1 MSPQISTRRGIAVA
15 IACLTTCFAVAT
27 VYSSQA
33 VFSDISI
40 KYGMSVSDARF
51 AFSICSIAY
60 ALAFFVLGPPSDFF
74 SARIL
79 AATGLL
85 VAAGATALSALSANQ
100 LTFVLAS
107 AVQGASAAAVP
118 VAMFALLPRLAR
130 KDQLG
135 TYFGLIIAAS
145 VVGITLG
152 RAGMG
157 LLTASV
163 GLSAA
168 QMMSAIILLIMSIL
182 LAALPKEP
190 LTSTPRV
197 GLDAYVRALRMLAS
211 PDLVRL
217 FATGFLLFFGYL
229 GAVTFLTLRLNEP
242 PFALDSNTIGS
253 ISLLGL
259 GAVLGAPIS
268 GRLTARHGSLTVGVV
283 GLSIVM
289 GAIACL
295 ALAESLT
302 GIGGGLF
309 LVFLGTFV
317 CQPAVFV
324 RIAER
329 IPPDRRGA
337 ASSLYLL
344 TCLGAG
350 SLASAV
356 LGPLWTAAGW
366 AGVTT
371 VCITATAISLSI
383 FLLDASARS
392 PQGRRTEGSSFQGQQ
407 SHISDT

>member
-1 MSPQISTRRGIAVA
+1 MNTSTSMRLGIVVA

-60 ALAFFVLGPPSDFF
+60 ALAFFVLGPLSDIF
-74 SARIL
+74 SARML

-118 VAMFALLPRLAR
+118 VAMFALLPRVAR
-130 KDQLG
+130 KDQVG

-168 QMMSAIILLIMSIL
+168 QMGSAIILLIMSIL

-190 LTSTPRV
+190 LSSTPRV
-197 GLDAYVRALRMLAS
+197 SLDAYVKSLRMLAS

-242 PFALDSNTIGS
+242 PFALDSDAIGS

-259 GAVLGAPIS
+259 GAVMGAPIS
-268 GRLTARHGSLTVGVV
+268 GRLTGRHGSLIVGVV
-283 GLSIVM
+283 GLSIVI
-289 GAIACL
+289 GAIVCL
-295 ALAESLT
+295 ALAESVT
-302 GIGGGLF
+302 GISGGLF
-309 LVFLGTFV
+309 LIFLGTFV

-324 RIAER
+324 RITER
-329 IPPDRRGA
+329 VPTDRRGA

-350 SLASAV
+350 SLASAA

-366 AGVTT
+366 TGVTMACLAA
-371 VCITATAISLSI
+371 VAASLLLLVSDRATRCKVIAQR
-383 FLLDASARS
+383 A
-392 PQGRRTEGSSFQGQQ
+392 
-407 SHISDT
+407 

>member
-1 MSPQISTRRGIAVA
+1 MSASTSARLGIAVA
-15 IACLTTCFAVAT
+15 IACLATCFAVAT

-33 VFSDISI
+33 VFSDIAV

-51 AFSICSIAY
+51 AFSICSLAY
-60 ALAFFVLGPPSDFF
+60 ALAFFVLGPLSDLL
-74 SARIL
+74 SARVL

-85 VAAGATALSALSANQ
+85 VAAGATALTAVSANQ
-100 LTFVLAS
+100 VTFVLAS
-107 AVQGASAAAVP
+107 SIQGASAAAVP

-130 KDQLG
+130 KEQVG

-168 QMMSAIILLIMSIL
+168 QMGSAIVLLITSTF
-182 LAALPKEP
+182 LAALPKESP
-190 LTSTPRV
+190 TSTPRPSV
-197 GLDAYVRALRMLAS
+197 NTYIGALRMLAT
-211 PDLVRL
+211 PNLVRL

-229 GAVTFLTLRLNEP
+229 GAVTFLTLRLNEQ
-242 PFALDSNTIGS
+242 PFALDSDTIGS

-259 GAVLGAPIS
+259 GAVMGAPIS
-268 GRLTARHGSLTVGVV
+268 GRLTGRYGSLAVGVV
-283 GLSIVM
+283 GLSIVI
-289 GAIACL
+289 GAIVCL
-295 ALAESLT
+295 ALVESVT
-302 GIGGGLF
+302 GISAGLF
-309 LVFLGTFV
+309 LIFLGTFV

-329 IPPDRRGA
+329 VPNDRRGA

-350 SLASAV
+350 SLASAA

-371 VCITATAISLSI
+371 ACITATVISLAI
-383 FLLDASARS
+383 FLHDANIRS
-392 PQGRRTEGSSFQGQQ
+392 TQGRCTKGSSFQSQQ